1 MSGMLGFIAMLSVI
15 FLGSLYFIIRY
26 AVEDGTLNALMK
38 YESMKN
44 QQNNSEGSK
53 S

>member
-1 MSGMLGFIAMLSVI
+1 MSGMLGFIAMLAVI
-15 FLGSLYFIIRY
+15 FLGALYFIIRY
-26 AVEDGTLNALMK
+26 AVEEGTLDALMK

-44 QQNNSEGSK
+44 QQNKSEDSK